1 MAFCS
6 QIDLDPTLSSTNQL
20 LIHNKNTQ
28 LDLLEVL
35 RIKYW
40 LNNQAEKVQRP
51 RDVLNVVFTTFGIY

>member
-20 LIHNKNTQ
+20 LIHKNTQ

-35 RIKYW
+35 RIKYG

>member
-20 LIHNKNTQ
+20 LIHKNTQ

>member
-20 LIHNKNTQ
+20 LMHKNTQ

-35 RIKYW
+35 RIKYG
-40 LNNQAEKVQRP
+40 LNNQAKKVQRP

>member
-20 LIHNKNTQ
+20 IIHKNTQ

-40 LNNQAEKVQRP
+40 LNNQAEKVKRP
-51 RDVLNVVFTTFGIY
+51 REVLNVEFTTLGIF